1 MDTLFHQNLASHI
14 RQNDMI
20 GANSVVMG
28 ELGKIAVNHRT
39 DFIDLLNH
47 SDVPA
52 HGEMADA
59 QLVKLYFDNI
69 QKKEMLIGTAFLVN
83 MHNKTAR
90 FDGSSEVSNIGVR
103 AAYKAMS
110 SSLVG
115 PVPNS
120 TIEYERQKY
129 KNVDWIPEDTSGFIW
144 DTVAKGAVGIT
155 GKVLDGQNKKKYGAV
170 DALQAQQQAK
180 ADLAKSMIAQRQAQ
194 IDAAAKA
201 KELKSKNLK
210 IGLIVGG
217 SVLAIA
223 IGGLIYY
230 KLKNK

>member
-1 MDTLFHQNLASHI
+1 MT
-14 RQNDMI
+14 
-20 GANSVVMG
+20 GANRVVMH
-28 ELGKIAVNHRT
+28 ELGKIAVNHRA
-39 DFIDLLNH
+39 DFVDLLNH

-52 HGEMADA
+52 HAEMADA

-83 MHNKTAR
+83 MHNKTAG
-90 FDGSSEVSNIGVR
+90 FSGESQISDIGVK

-115 PVPNS
+115 PIPNEQ
-120 TIEYERQKY
+120 IYAERQRY
-129 KNVDWIPEDTSGFIW
+129 KNVDWIPENTSGFIW
-144 DTVAKGAVGIT
+144 DTIAKGGVGIT
-155 GKVLDGQNKKKYGAV
+155 NKVLDSQHKKKHGAM

-194 IDAAAKA
+194 IDAAAKE
-201 KELKSKNLK
+201 KERKAKNLK

-217 SVLAIA
+217 CVAALA
-223 IGGLIYY
+223 IGGFIYY
-230 KLKNK
+230 KLKK